1 MLFDRKFERA
11 MQWVRERR
19 GDSPKALEDES
30 LGSKLEKGDTLAL
43 ILSALLVILPA
54 VLLLLGV
61 AVLAGYLIVVR

>member
-11 MQWVRERR
+11 MTWLRERR
-19 GDSPKALEDES
+19 GDSPKALEDEN
-30 LGSKLEKGDTLAL
+30 LGAKVEKGDTLAM

-61 AVLAGYLIVVR
+61 AVLIGYFFVAR